1 MYDSLRAT
9 VIFAIGRVVQDR
21 KLLSKEPIKLHFKTK
36 TSCAAQHNSEV
47 AARLMDYNLNFR
59 VIFKLSKE
67 FFEFFC
73 KSMH

>member
-1 MYDSLRAT
+1 MT
-9 VIFAIGRVVQDR
+9 VIFAPGRVVQTGDLR
-21 KLLSKEPIKLHFKTK
+21 GRSPFAGKNQNKKF
-36 TSCAAQHNSEV
+36 CATQHNSEV

-67 FFEFFC
+67 FFEFFFC